1 MRISNNSDFGESVG
15 LDTKY
20 NYWFVGYPHP
30 NIKLII
36 LPSSPFTITGEDEY
50 NGIILRYASHR
61 VNGWKPNTF
70 NGKTNTQNNKH
81 LDIID
86 EVLSK
91 NDFLKL
97 PANEVQGIC
106 NNLKLFWFTAGFDNL
121 YHRVP
126 FLMLDIIRKK
136 ITEYENN

>member
-1 MRISNNSDFGESVG
+1 MRISDNTEFRERVG
-15 LDTKY
+15 LNNDYK
-20 NYWFVGYPHP
+20 YWFVGYAHP
-30 NIKLII
+30 NTKLII
-36 LPSSPFTITGEDEY
+36 LPSSPFTLTGEDEY
-50 NGIILRYASHR
+50 KGIILQYTSHR
-61 VNGWKPNTF
+61 VNGWKQNTF
-70 NGKTNTQNNKH
+70 NGKANTQNNKH

-106 NNLKLFWFTAGFDNL
+106 NDLKLFWFTAGFDNL